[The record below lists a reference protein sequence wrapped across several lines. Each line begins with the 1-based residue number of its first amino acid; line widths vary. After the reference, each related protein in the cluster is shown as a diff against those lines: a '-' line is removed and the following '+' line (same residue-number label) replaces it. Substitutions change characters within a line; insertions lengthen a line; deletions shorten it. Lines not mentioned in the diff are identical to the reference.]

1 MAYPKVG
8 ISGKGGSFSIASG
21 GTVGTPTY
29 TEHAMTDW
37 TLTKEIESLDVT
49 NFLSRPV
56 NTGTVSGGTGV
67 TTQAT
72 QQVIAG
78 IRKFNLEAKGYPI
91 DSTGAPGLFA
101 TRAAQDALVESNGAP
116 NIGNP
121 MLVGEKIMF
130 RLGVEG
136 GANPSAVSGFTI
148 GPFEARITDFKYTNS
163 VSGVLEC
170 TISAVGTAPET
181 GAAPTGF
188 TG

>member
-21 GTVGTPTY
+21 GTVGAYTY

-37 TLTKEIESLDVT
+37 TITKEVESTDVT
-49 NFLSRPV
+49 NFMSRPV
-56 NTGTVSGGTGV
+56 NTSVVATGAS
-67 TTQAT
+67 TAQAM

-78 IRKFNLEAKGYPI
+78 VRKFNLEAKGYPI
-91 DSTGAPGLFA
+91 DSTGAPGFLA
-101 TRAAQDALVESNGAP
+101 TRAQQDASVVPAVNAGAP
-116 NIGNP
+116 NIVNP
-121 MLVGEKIMF
+121 MVIGEKVVF

-136 GANPSAVSGFTI
+136 GSSPSLSI

-163 VSGVLEC
+163 VSGAMEC
-170 TISAVGTAPET
+170 TISAVGTAPDGGT
-181 GAAPTGF
+181 APTGF

>member
-8 ISGKGGSFSIASG
+8 ISGKGGSFSVKNGAS
-21 GTVGTPTY
+21 TF

-56 NTGTVSGGTGV
+56 NTATLSGGTGV

-78 IRKFNLEAKGYPI
+78 VRKFNLEAKGYPI
-91 DSTGAPGLFA
+91 DSTGAPGFFA
-101 TRAAQDALVESNGAP
+101 TRVTQDALVQSNGSP
-116 NIGNP
+116 DITNP
-121 MLVGEKIMF
+121 MVVGEKVVF

-136 GANPSAVSGFTI
+136 GATPSATTGFTI

-170 TISAVGTAPET
+170 SISAVGTAPDDGT
-181 GAAPTGF
+181 VPTGF